1 MSLRDPRSRR
11 GFVLLAA
18 VCVFVLLILDAEE
31 ISDHAVRRLPTSRLF
46 GAMSVPV
53 RAAATV
59 DDFSRP
65 CALVRPCQP
74 AETTTFARRMSGPC
88 TLAVAGMSGSCAL
101 AVAEASRTT
110 PSAIWL
116 SAPANS
122 SCIRAPCSP
131 GRPLWPQPCALLS
144 VPRRPRRRRARR
156 RKPGWRACVHP
167 CLFAAGSSHGKG
179 DWPVVAVLGGGL
191 FVAALRLFFRCRLLT
206 PRQRRRLLVSRRGRS
221 TYDQLVAER
230 VSEFAGGPPAA
241 FTPLP
246 PFASFQ

>member
-1 MSLRDPRSRR
+1 M
-11 GFVLLAA
+11 
-18 VCVFVLLILDAEE
+18 FVLLILDAEE